1 MKLSFKDGKELE
13 AQAVALAGECIRISV
28 INQVCENLVALFSDE
43 ERTAKIITDDGKVYD
58 GYTNY
63 QGISVAPG
71 MIYTVTMYKEG
82 KSPDERMKAL
92 EAANEALREKNDMLE
107 QCILEMS
114 ELVYQ

>member
-13 AQAVALAGECIRISV
+13 VQVVALAGDCIRISV

-82 KSPDERMKAL
+82 KSIDQRMTEMEKRQEIADAAL
-92 EAANEALREKNDMLE
+92 QDL
-107 QCILEMS
+107 ILTT
-114 ELVYQ
+114 LAI